1 MRPLNQSLPP
11 IVAERQTTVKAGL
24 RPPPTAAHGLDSGLP
39 LSRLAPIGSIA
50 RKRMASGKKLRSHL
64 GVAIFC
70 GTFLTRRRIDA
81 DSGSHRQGWA
91 QKAQSNKRSS
101 MFVEVYAATA
111 TAINLIMRAGQMT
124 PQYLA
129 LSLFQ

>member
-1 MRPLNQSLPP
+1 
-11 IVAERQTTVKAGL
+11 
-24 RPPPTAAHGLDSGLP
+24 
-39 LSRLAPIGSIA
+39 
-50 RKRMASGKKLRSHL
+50 
-64 GVAIFC
+64 
-70 GTFLTRRRIDA
+70 
-81 DSGSHRQGWA
+81 
-91 QKAQSNKRSS
+91 

>member
-1 MRPLNQSLPP
+1 MNCPATICL
-11 IVAERQTTVKAGL
+11 VEYA
-24 RPPPTAAHGLDSGLP
+24 
-39 LSRLAPIGSIA
+39 
-50 RKRMASGKKLRSHL
+50 
-64 GVAIFC
+64 
-70 GTFLTRRRIDA
+70 
-81 DSGSHRQGWA
+81 GWA